1 MFYKLS
7 DKGKTK
13 KDYKQN
19 SRNKFQIII
28 IGTKKTGCR
37 SHIPKHSVQSKF
49 LMAARGLGSTL
60 PSVVD
65 ENRRKKD
72 GL

>member
-19 SRNKFQIII
+19 SRNEFQIII
-28 IGTKKTGCR
+28 HPLLSHRAAADDGFGGSQGTR
-37 SHIPKHSVQSKF
+37 V
-49 LMAARGLGSTL
+49 
-60 PSVVD
+60 
-65 ENRRKKD
+65 
-72 GL
+72 